1 MATVK
6 TLIGNIRGKQGEKGD
21 RGDNGTSIVSVEQTT
36 ISSDDGGTNVITTTL
51 SDGTQTTF
59 NIKNGSKGEK
69 GDSVIVD
76 SELSSTS
83 TNPVQNKVVNAAL
96 VGKLSTSGD
105 SKSNTVTFT
114 SNDVADGSAASWTS
128 VTALASGI
136 THATFFARVSQ
147 MFKNVRYL
155 YKMLG
160 TTDISSIG
168 NGTVT
173 NAISTL
179 NSNLG
184 GLGDV
189 IENTLSYY
197 SMTANTEHK
206 LMSITLPKGKYVIIA
221 QLGTINSD
229 DLNLLHISK
238 GGSKLKMT
246 YYNNC
251 LSFYYNAT
259 QDSTTL
265 DLYASLKFDYTVVFN
280 PQLDYLQAMSIGL

>member
-6 TLIGNIRGKQGEKGD
+6 TLIGNIRGKQGEKGE

-51 SDGTQTTF
+51 SDGKQTTF

-83 TNPVQNKVVNAAL
+83 TNPVQNKVVNDAL
-96 VGKLSTSGD
+96 GDKLSTSGD

-114 SNDVADGSAASWTS
+114 SNDVADGSATSWTS

-136 THATFFARVSQ
+136 SHATFFQRVSQ

-160 TTDISSIG
+160 TTDISSVG

-179 NSNLG
+179 NSNL
-184 GLGDV
+184 
-189 IENTLSYY
+189 ENKQSKMMYTTTEISGTGYNFAFLSVPSGYFLV
-197 SMTANTEHK
+197 SAF
-206 LMSITLPKGKYVIIA
+206 LW
-221 QLGTINSD
+221 
-229 DLNLLHISK
+229 
-238 GGSKLKMT
+238 
-246 YYNNC
+246 
-251 LSFYYNAT
+251 
-259 QDSTTL
+259 STTTMGIVSINKTNDTIYTL
-265 DLYASLKFDYTVVFN
+265 VFSENISTDVTYAIECIWAKFD
-280 PQLDYLQAMSIGL
+280 